1 MATQR
6 SGAVRSARKTVRDGA
21 NISVDPQ
28 KESLLA
34 WIIERL
40 AEVLGHDASRIHPH
54 SALEELGLESM
65 SVVAMGRVLEAHFP
79 LLSKTFLYDCRTVGD
94 VPDYLLSRFPDE
106 VARLSVSLRP
116 AVSQAAA
123 RPRFSDE
130 WIALDEQEAAAA
142 DAAGHAIAVIG
153 LAGRYPGADD
163 LEAFASVLAAGRDAV
178 TEVPAE
184 RWSVDGLFSHDPV
197 ARAQWASMSKW
208 GGFLRDV
215 DAFDSAFF
223 GVSSVDA
230 DVMDPQERLFIECA
244 WHALEHA
251 GLGPE
256 RLPRTQPGGAARVGV
271 FAGITTLSYPLL
283 GEAHWRRGGG
293 QVPTAMPWSVAN
305 RLSWLLDF
313 DGPSVALDTACS
325 SSLTAL
331 HLACESLRRD
341 ECAVALAGGVNLYLH
356 PSKYVQLSQQRML
369 SPTGRCHAFGDAADG
384 FVPGEGVGV
393 VVLKR
398 LADARAA
405 GDRILGVIRAT
416 GIAHGGR
423 TTGYT
428 VPSSRSQAVLIRDTL
443 KKAGLDGARIGY
455 VEAHGTGTRLGDPV
469 EVDGLL
475 EAWGPSRPSRCG
487 LGSVKTNIGHLE
499 SAAGIAGLTKLL
511 LQLRTRTLFPSL
523 HSARINP
530 AVDLARTPF
539 HVPQQSEPWPGGE
552 EPRCAALSSFGAGGA
567 NAHVLIEEW
576 ADTGADAAGGPAAQ
590 LFPFSASDDEQL
602 DAVMARFCDWLA
614 PRMSDL
620 DNPAGRAR
628 IAATLQ
634 LGRTP
639 QRRRAL
645 VVAATLAELLQKLSG
660 DDMQR
665 GGTDAPAPA
674 DADPADPFAIA
685 ARWLAGEPVRWSV
698 AWPVQPRPIDLPG
711 YPFRRTRHWIGGRQV
726 AAVARFGPVESSPA
740 APDVLCID
748 VDDWRARNHIV
759 DGHAVFP
766 AAGFLQLLAATQ
778 PGSDAI
784 EFRDLMWG
792 RPLVLDAPAHLR
804 LEREADGRCAVQG
817 TSGDGSAAHLRG
829 ALHVLSGQLSVPSL
843 TMERPSAGFDR
854 DVFYARFERMGLAY
868 GPDFRPVRALMR
880 HADHAIADLAV
891 EPRDGVGRFDPALL
905 DGVFQCAVALAPDSV
920 LASGRAFVPFSM
932 RRFALYAPL
941 PARVRVRVDYRGA
954 PAPGLHAFDFR
965 VCDDGG
971 TVLADI
977 EGFCFR
983 AWDGARTAPLHL
995 LQRSW
1000 SACDRPR
1007 SVVLPV
1013 GPLML
1018 AAGAGVRLDSV
1029 ESRLRRLHPGQ
1040 TLWRIDTSSRFRF
1053 QDGAHVDMDAADP
1066 AHRRALL
1073 ELLQQRDAFPDTV
1086 VWLAGSAC
1094 ETVDADVRRFVS
1106 LAQLLV
1112 GAIGSLGARALRLV
1126 YVGTPSADDARCF
1139 HAAMSGLLKSLHLE
1153 APRVSA
1159 VLLELDA
1166 ASHDDPVR
1174 RADAIAAALVHPASP
1189 GHAPRLRVRDGRLE
1203 EARFGWLDA
1212 PATGWQPT
1220 RGATYLITGGMGALG
1235 RTFAR
1240 WLARCGVHVALLG
1253 RSPLDEEGARVV
1265 AALGGEGASVVYVQ
1279 GDVTDTA
1286 SLAGALQQVRATL
1299 GPVRG
1304 VIHAAGVLR
1313 DAFFVK
1319 HGDDDWQAVL
1329 APKITAARLLDQAT
1343 REDPLEAFVLF
1354 SSLAG
1359 AHGNVGQS
1367 VYAYANAWLDDYA
1380 ELRAQ
1385 AVAGGRRSGR
1395 TLALAWPLWRSEDGM
1410 QAPPPVM
1417 QWMAERGLELLD
1429 AEQGIQALR
1438 AAMATTVAGVVVCSG
1453 RREGVA
1459 RLMSV
1464 DDGASCDTAAAASSV
1479 PVAPPAGDI
1488 VPALCSRLGDMLA
1501 RACGI
1506 ARSRVV
1512 PATPLQSLGLDSIMV
1527 MDLNGELDQHFS
1539 SLSKTLLY
1547 EADTVQDLASR
1558 IAAAEPDAAARFV
1571 GAGRGAPAAVMPVA
1585 VLPTPESPPAPDQ
1598 PQPAPAVVAPDD
1610 GHGLAIAIVG
1620 IAGRYPR
1627 AADLDTFWDNL
1638 LQGMDCIA
1646 QLSQRWPDDPSF
1658 ARREGEAAKTGSYAR
1673 WAALIDQHDCFD
1685 PLFFGIA
1692 PRDAER
1698 MDPQERLF
1706 LEASWLAIENAGYT
1720 PQTLQSPPSRDGA
1733 RARVGVLA
1741 GVMYGEYQYY
1751 GAGGSATLTN
1761 SSYAAIANRVSYTLG
1776 FNGASFALDS
1786 MCSSSLTALHTACL
1800 LLRAGECDAVLA
1812 GGVNVS
1818 AHPYRYRML
1827 SELQFAAS
1835 DGRCRSFGAGGDGYV
1850 PGEGVGVVVLKR
1862 LADAVRDGDHI
1873 HGVVRGSALG
1883 HGGRTSGFTVP
1894 TPVGQS
1900 EVIADAFAC
1909 AGVPASRLG
1918 YIEAHGTGTGLG
1930 DPIELR
1936 GLAMALE
1943 SALGDQAVP
1952 IGSVKSQIGHLESA
1966 AGIAALTKVLL
1977 QMRHG
1982 RLAPS
1987 IHSEPANPNI
1997 DFSKLPFRV
2006 QATAA
2011 DWPAPRDAA
2020 GRTLPRLAAVS
2031 SFGAGGSNA
2040 HIVVEEWP
2048 AVPQPDLPGPHIV
2061 VLSARTP
2068 DTLRTMAQSL
2078 AVHIERAL
2086 QHGEPL
2092 PLADLAAT
2100 LRMARVAQ
2108 PNRLALIA
2116 VDLPSLLAQLRASL
2130 AGEFWQL
2137 DASVLQA
2144 GVFKGL
2150 ADADSAPAPVS
2161 SAPEALARAWVSG
2174 AFDDWSAQPVPP
2186 LRRRVPLP
2194 GTVFQRRRFWA
2205 QPAAAAPIEAP
2216 RVEQPVARYAVDPLP
2231 APPQPTA
2238 APVLSPRDILE
2249 RVKAGRMAPDEA
2261 KRLLAS
2267 MRATADQ

>member
-1 MATQR
+1 MN
-6 SGAVRSARKTVRDGA
+6 GAVIGVELQND
-21 NISVDPQ
+21 N
-28 KESLLA
+28 LLA
-34 WIIERL
+34 WLIDRF
-40 AEVLGHDASRIHPH
+40 ADVLGHDASRIHPH
-54 SALEELGLESM
+54 GTLEELGLESM

-79 LLSKTFLYDCRTVGD
+79 MLPRTFLYDCRTVAD
-94 VPDYLLSRFPDE
+94 VHDYLRTHFPGE
-106 VARLSVSLRP
+106 AARLSASLTP
-116 AVSQAAA
+116 VATHAAA
-123 RPRFSDE
+123 APRFSDQWE
-130 WIALDEQEAAAA
+130 TLDEVPA
-142 DAAGHAIAVIG
+142 DAGVAAMDQAIAIVG
-153 LAGRYPGADD
+153 VAGRYPGAAD
-163 LEAFASVLAAGRDAV
+163 LESFAAALGAGVDAV
-178 TEVPAE
+178 GEVPSE
-184 RWSVDGLFSHDPV
+184 RWSADGLFSRDPV
-197 ARAQWASMSKW
+197 ARTQWASMSKW

-223 GVSSVDA
+223 GVSAVDA

-256 RLPRTQPGGAARVGV
+256 RLPRSQPGAAARVGV
-271 FAGITTLSYPLL
+271 FAGTTTLSYPLL
-283 GEAHWRRGGG
+283 GETHWRSGGG

-313 DGPSVALDTACS
+313 DGPSIALDTACS

-393 VVLKR
+393 VVLRR

-428 VPSSRSQAVLIRDTL
+428 VPSSRSQGVLIRDTL
-443 KKAGLDGARIGY
+443 ARAGLGASRIGY
-455 VEAHGTGTRLGDPV
+455 VEAHGTGTGLGDPV
-469 EVDGLL
+469 EVEGLL
-475 EAWGPSRPSRCG
+475 AGWAGERPQRCA
-487 LGSVKTNIGHLE
+487 LGSVKANIGHLE
-499 SAAGIAGLTKLL
+499 SAAGVAGLTKLL
-511 LQLRTRTLFPSL
+511 LQFRARTLFASL

-530 AVDLARTPF
+530 AIDLSRTPF
-539 HVPQQSEPWPGGE
+539 RIPQRTEPWPDE
-552 EPRCAALSSFGAGGA
+552 AQPRCAALSSFGAGGA
-567 NAHVLIEEW
+567 NAHVIVEEW
-576 ADTGADAAGGPAAQ
+576 VDVPADVAGGAVATV
-590 LFPFSASDDEQL
+590 FPFSAGDDEQL
-602 DAVMARFCDWLA
+602 DVVLARFRDWLA
-614 PRMSDL
+614 PRLAEL
-620 DNPAGRAR
+620 DTPTGRAR
-628 IAATLQ
+628 VAATLQ

-639 QRRRAL
+639 LRARAL
-645 VVAATLAELLQKLSG
+645 VVAASLAELLQSLSAG
-660 DDMQR
+660 DVQR
-665 GGTDAPAPA
+665 GLVGGASAAA
-674 DADPADPFAIA
+674 DAGTGDPLALA
-685 ARWLAGEPVRWSV
+685 ARWLSGA
-698 AWPVQPRPIDLPG
+698 PVQWSALWLTTGPVMPQPLDLPG
-711 YPFRRTRHWIGGRQV
+711 YPFRRTRHWIGGAQTPSAVRFDV
-726 AAVARFGPVESSPA
+726 APA
-740 APDVLCID
+740 SAALAGALHIAP
-748 VDDWRARNHIV
+748 DDWRARNHVV

-766 AAGFLQLLAATQ
+766 AAGFLQLLAARL

-792 RPLVLDAPAHLR
+792 RPLVLDAPADVTVEL
-804 LEREADGRCAVQG
+804 EADGRCAVR
-817 TSGDGSAAHLRG
+817 SGGKDSGAAHLRG
-829 ALHVLSGQLSVPSL
+829 SL
-843 TMERPSAGFDR
+843 RAAVTEASPLIIGRPSGAFDR
-854 DVFYARFERMGLAY
+854 DAFYARFERMGLRY
-868 GPDFRPVRALMR
+868 GPDFQPVRALMR
-880 HADHAIADLAV
+880 DASHAVAELSV
-891 EPRDGVGRFDPALL
+891 TPRDDVGRIDPALL
-905 DGVFQCAVALAPDSV
+905 DGVFQCAVALAPDAV
-920 LASGRAFVPFSM
+920 LAAGRAFVPFSM
-932 RRFALYAPL
+932 RRLTLHAPL
-941 PARVRVRVDYRGA
+941 RERAVVRIDYRGT
-954 PAPGLHAFDFR
+954 PAPGLHAYDFR
-965 VCDDGG
+965 VCADDGS
-971 TVLADI
+971 VLADI

-995 LQRSW
+995 LQRQW
-1000 SACDRPR
+1000 VVADGR
-1007 SVVLPV
+1007 SPAGLAVSPMLLAGAAGV
-1013 GPLML
+1013 GLGGL
-1018 AAGAGVRLDSV
+1018 AA
-1029 ESRLRRLHPGQ
+1029 RLRRLYPAQ
-1040 TLWRIDTSSRFRF
+1040 PLWSVETASRFRF
-1053 QDGAHVDMDAADP
+1053 HDGHCVDMDASDA
-1066 AHRRALL
+1066 AHRRTLL
-1073 ELLQQRDAFPDTV
+1073 ELLQHGDAFPATA
-1086 VWLAGSAC
+1086 VWMSGNARGSTEA
-1094 ETVDADVRRFVS
+1094 DARRFVA

-1112 GAIGSLGARALRLV
+1112 GALGARSLRLV
-1126 YVGTPSADDARCF
+1126 YVGTPSSDDGRCF
-1139 HAAMSGLLKSLHLE
+1139 HAAMAGLLKSLHLE

-1159 VLLELDA
+1159 ALLELDA
-1166 ASHDDPVR
+1166 ATLDDPVR
-1174 RADAIAAALVHPASP
+1174 RADAVAAVLARPLSP
-1189 GHAPRLRVRDGRLE
+1189 GHVPRLRIHEGCIE
-1203 EARFGWLDA
+1203 EERFAWLDA
-1212 PATGWQPT
+1212 PQDGWLPT

-1240 WLARCGVHVALLG
+1240 WLAGCGVHVALVG
-1253 RSPLDEEGARVV
+1253 RSPLDDEGARAV
-1265 AALGGEGASVVYVQ
+1265 ASLGGEGASVVYVQ
-1279 GDVTDTA
+1279 GDVTDAA
-1286 SLAGALQQVRATL
+1286 SLAGVLQQVRATL

-1329 APKITAARLLDQAT
+1329 APKITAARLLDEAT
-1343 REDPLEAFVLF
+1343 RDDPLEAFVLF

-1367 VYAYANAWLDDYA
+1367 VYAYANAWLDDFA

-1385 AVAGGRRSGR
+1385 AVAGGARRGR
-1395 TLALAWPLWRSEDGM
+1395 TLALAWPLWRSESGM

-1429 AEQGIQALR
+1429 AEQGVQALR
-1438 AAMATTVAGVVVCSG
+1438 SAMASGAAGVVVCSG
-1453 RREGVA
+1453 RRDGVA
-1459 RLMSV
+1459 RLLEVEPAAAQPLVQPPASV
-1464 DDGASCDTAAAASSV
+1464 APTSADTTAALR
-1479 PVAPPAGDI
+1479 D
-1488 VPALCSRLGDMLA
+1488 RLGDMLA

-1506 ARSRVV
+1506 ARARVT

-1527 MDLNGELDQHFS
+1527 MDLNGELDKHFS
-1539 SLSKTLLY
+1539 SLPKTLLY
-1547 EADTVQDLASR
+1547 EADTVQDLAAR
-1558 IAAAEPDAAARFV
+1558 IASAEPEAAARFV
-1571 GAGRGAPAAVMPVA
+1571 GVAAAPPVEAAPPAVAVASAAPAPSIQ
-1585 VLPTPESPPAPDQ
+1585 PEAEAQ
-1598 PQPAPAVVAPDD
+1598 GTEA

-1627 AADLDTFWDNL
+1627 ATDLDTFWDNL
-1638 LQGMDCIA
+1638 LQGTDCVGE
-1646 QLSQRWPDDPSF
+1646 LSQRWPDDPAF
-1658 ARREGEAAKTGSYAR
+1658 TRREGEAGKSGAYAR

-1706 LEASWLAIENAGYT
+1706 LEASWLAIEDAGYT
-1720 PQTLQSPPSRDGA
+1720 PQTLQSPPSRDGE

-1761 SSYAAIANRVSYTLG
+1761 SSYASIANRVSYTLG

-1862 LADAVRDGDHI
+1862 LADALRDGDHI
-1873 HGVVRGSALG
+1873 HGVIRGSAIG

-1900 EVIADAFAC
+1900 EVIADAFAA

-1943 SALGDQAVP
+1943 GALDDAVVP

-1966 AGIAALTKVLL
+1966 AGVAALSKVLL

-2020 GRTLPRLAAVS
+2020 GRALPRLAAVS

-2040 HIVVEEWP
+2040 HLVVEEWP
-2048 AVPQPDLPGPHIV
+2048 GVPQADLPGPHIV

-2078 AVHIERAL
+2078 ARHVERAL
-2086 QHGEPL
+2086 ERGEAL
-2092 PLADLAAT
+2092 SLADLAAT
-2100 LRMARVAQ
+2100 LRVARVAQ
-2108 PNRLALIA
+2108 PNRLAVIA
-2116 VDLPSLLAQLRASL
+2116 DDLGTLAAQLRASL
-2130 AGEFWQL
+2130 EGEFWQL
-2137 DASVLQA
+2137 DASALPA
-2144 GVFKGL
+2144 GVFKGV
-2150 ADADSAPAPVS
+2150 ADADGAPAEAGSDP
-2161 SAPEALARAWVSG
+2161 AALARAWVSG

-2194 GTVFQRRRFWA
+2194 GTAFQRRRFWA
-2205 QPAAAAPIEAP
+2205 QPVAAASAPQI
-2216 RVEQPVARYAVDPLP
+2216 EQPVAAYVATPS
-2231 APPQPTA
+2231 APPA
-2238 APVLSPRDILE
+2238 LSPRDILE
-2249 RVKAGRMAPDEA
+2249 RVKTGRMAPDEA
-2261 KRLLAS
+2261 KRLLAG
-2267 MRATADQ
+2267 MRTTADQ

>member
-1 MATQR
+1 MELQNET
-6 SGAVRSARKTVRDGA
+6 
-21 NISVDPQ
+21 
-28 KESLLA
+28 LLA
-34 WIIERL
+34 WVIERF
-40 AEVLGHDASRIHPH
+40 AEVMGHDAARIETH
-54 SALEELGLESM
+54 SALEEIGLESM
-65 SVVAMGRVLEAHFP
+65 AVVGMGRLLEAHFP
-79 LLSKTFLYDCRTVGD
+79 LLPRTFLYDCLTVGD
-94 VPDYLLSRFPDE
+94 VHQYLLSNFPDE
-106 VARLSVSLRP
+106 AGRLSASLRP
-116 AVSQAAA
+116 VAPRVAAPNA
-123 RPRFSDE
+123 AQPYFSDE
-130 WIALDEQEAAAA
+130 WEVLDDDLTDVGGVGA
-142 DAAGHAIAVIG
+142 DEAIAIVGI
-153 LAGRYPGADD
+153 AGRYPGAAD
-163 LEAFASVLAAGRDAV
+163 LESFAALLDAGVDAV
-178 TEVPAE
+178 GEVPAE
-184 RWSVDGLFSHDPV
+184 RWSADGLFSGDPV
-197 ARAQWASMSKW
+197 ARAQWASTSKW

-223 GVSSVDA
+223 GVSAVDA

-251 GLGPE
+251 ALGPE
-256 RLPRTQPGGAARVGV
+256 RLPRAQPGGAARVGV

-283 GEAHWRRGGG
+283 GEAHWRSGGG

-313 DGPSVALDTACS
+313 DGPSIALDTACS

-393 VVLKR
+393 VVLRR
-398 LADARAA
+398 LTDARAA

-428 VPSSRSQAVLIRDTL
+428 VPSSRSQGVLIRDTL
-443 KKAGLDGARIGY
+443 ARAGLAASRIGY
-455 VEAHGTGTRLGDPV
+455 VEAHGTGTGLGDPV
-469 EVDGLL
+469 EVEGLL
-475 EAWGPSRPSRCG
+475 AGWAADRPRNCA
-487 LGSVKTNIGHLE
+487 LGSVKANIGHLE
-499 SAAGIAGLTKLL
+499 SAAGIAGLTRLL
-511 LQLRTRTLFPSL
+511 LQLRSRRLFASL

-530 AVDLARTPF
+530 AIDLDRTPF
-539 HVPQQSEPWPGGE
+539 RIAQRSEPWADDGQA
-552 EPRCAALSSFGAGGA
+552 RCAALSSFGAGGA
-567 NAHVLIEEW
+567 NAHVIVEEW
-576 ADTGADAAGGPAAQ
+576 REVPADVAAGTIATV
-590 LFPFSASDDEQL
+590 FPFSASDDEQL
-602 DAVMARFCDWLA
+602 DAVIARFRDWLA
-614 PRMSDL
+614 PRVADL
-620 DNPAGRAR
+620 DTPAGRAR
-628 IAATLQ
+628 VAATLQ

-639 QRRRAL
+639 LRARAL
-645 VVAATLAELLQKLSG
+645 AVAGSLADLLQALSADRVQRGATDGRKAAATEG
-660 DDMQR
+660 
-665 GGTDAPAPA
+665 
-674 DADPADPFAIA
+674 ADPLALATG
-685 ARWLAGEPVRWSV
+685 WLAGASVRWSTL
-698 AWPVQPRPIDLPG
+698 WPESGKTLPQPVDLPA
-711 YPFRRTRHWIGGRQV
+711 YPFRRTRHWIGGAQTPAPV
-726 AAVARFGPVESSPA
+726 RFDGVPA
-740 APDVLCID
+740 AAARDGVLHITP
-748 VDDWRARNHIV
+748 DDWRARNHVV
-759 DGHAVFP
+759 DGQAVFP
-766 AAGFLQLLAATQ
+766 AAGYLQLLAARL
-778 PGSDAI
+778 PGDGAI

-792 RPLVLDAPAHLR
+792 RALVLATSADVTVDVDAA
-804 LEREADGRCAVQG
+804 GRCAVRSG
-817 TSGDGSAAHLRG
+817 TADDGPAHLRG
-829 ALHVLSGQLSVPSL
+829 ALHALAAGVVSTAAVA
-843 TMERPSAGFDR
+843 RPTGPFDR
-854 DVFYARFERMGLAY
+854 DAFYAGFERMGLCY
-868 GPDFRPVRALMR
+868 GPEFRPVRALER
-880 HADHAIADLAV
+880 AGDHAVAELSV
-891 EPRDGVGRFDPALL
+891 PPRDDVGRINPALL
-905 DGVFQCAVALAPDSV
+905 DGVFQCAVALAPAAV
-920 LASGRAFVPFSM
+920 LAAGRAFVPFSM
-932 RRFALYAPL
+932 RRLTLHAPL
-941 PARVRVRVDYRGA
+941 REHAVVRVDYRGT
-954 PAPGLHAFDFR
+954 PAPGLHAYDFR
-965 VCDDGG
+965 VCARDGAP
-971 TVLADI
+971 LADI

-983 AWDGARTAPLHL
+983 AWDGVRAAPLHL
-995 LQRSW
+995 LQRHW
-1000 SACDRPR
+1000 VVADGR
-1007 SVVLPV
+1007 SPA
-1013 GPLML
+1013 GL
-1018 AAGAGVRLDSV
+1018 AASPMLLAGAAGVGLGGLAA
-1029 ESRLRRLHPGQ
+1029 RLRRLYPAQ
-1040 TLWRIDTSSRFRF
+1040 PLWSVETASRFRF
-1053 QDGAHVDMDAADP
+1053 HDGHCVDMDAADA
-1066 AHRRALL
+1066 AHRRTLL
-1073 ELLQQRDAFPDTV
+1073 ELLQHGDAFPATV
-1086 VWLAGSAC
+1086 VWVSGNARGSTEA
-1094 ETVDADVRRFVS
+1094 DARRFVA

-1112 GAIGSLGARALRLV
+1112 GALGARALRLV
-1126 YVGTPSADDARCF
+1126 YVGTPSADDGRCF
-1139 HAAMSGLLKSLHLE
+1139 HAAMGGLLKSLHLE

-1159 VLLELDA
+1159 ALLELDA
-1166 ASHDDPVR
+1166 ATVDDPVR
-1174 RADAIAAALVHPASP
+1174 RADAVAAVLARPLSP
-1189 GHAPRLRVRDGRLE
+1189 GRVPRLRVRDGCIE
-1203 EARFGWLDA
+1203 EERFAWLDA
-1212 PATGWQPT
+1212 PQDSWLPT

-1240 WLARCGVHVALLG
+1240 WLAGCGVHVALVG
-1253 RSPLDEEGARVV
+1253 RSPLDDEGARAV
-1265 AALGGEGASVVYVQ
+1265 ASLGGEGASVVYVQ
-1279 GDVTDTA
+1279 GDVTDAA
-1286 SLAGALQQVRATL
+1286 SLAGVLQQVRATL

-1329 APKITAARLLDQAT
+1329 APKITATRLLDEAT
-1343 REDPLEAFVLF
+1343 RDDALEAFVLF

-1367 VYAYANAWLDDYA
+1367 VYAYANAWLDDFA

-1385 AVAGGRRSGR
+1385 AVAEGRRHGR
-1395 TLALAWPLWRSEDGM
+1395 TLALAWPLWRSENGM

-1429 AEQGIQALR
+1429 AEQGVQALR
-1438 AAMATTVAGVVVCSG
+1438 GAMASGAAGVVVCSG
-1453 RREGVA
+1453 RRDGVA
-1459 RLMSV
+1459 RLLEV
-1464 DDGASCDTAAAASSV
+1464 DPVLAEAPPPAPAAPTGADTTAA
-1479 PVAPPAGDI
+1479 
-1488 VPALCSRLGDMLA
+1488 LRERLGDMLA

-1506 ARSRVV
+1506 ARARIT

-1527 MDLNGELDQHFS
+1527 MDLNGELDKHFS
-1539 SLSKTLLY
+1539 SLPKTLLY
-1547 EADTVQDLASR
+1547 EADTVQDLAAR
-1558 IAAAEPDAAARFV
+1558 IASAEPEGAARF
-1571 GAGRGAPAAVMPVA
+1571 AGVEAANARATPAADPSAPV
-1585 VLPTPESPPAPDQ
+1585 PPPPPAMPD
-1598 PQPAPAVVAPDD
+1598 PVTSGPVTGVEDD
-1610 GHGLAIAIVG
+1610 GRGLAIAIVG
-1620 IAGRYPR
+1620 LAGRYPR
-1627 AADLDTFWDNL
+1627 AENPDVFWDNL
-1638 LQGMDCIA
+1638 LQGMDCVA
-1646 QLSQRWPDDPSF
+1646 ELSQRWPDDPSF
-1658 ARREGEAAKTGSYAR
+1658 ARREGEAAKTGAYAR

-1720 PQTLQSPPSRDGA
+1720 PQTLQSPPSHEGQ

-1751 GAGGSATLTN
+1751 GAGGSPTLTN

-1873 HGVVRGSALG
+1873 HGVIRGSALG

-1900 EVIADAFAC
+1900 EVIADAFAG

-1943 SALGDQAVP
+1943 GALGDQVVP

-1977 QMRHG
+1977 QMRHR
-1982 RLAPS
+1982 RLVPS

-2020 GRTLPRLAAVS
+2020 GRALPRLAAVS

-2048 AVPQPDLPGPHIV
+2048 VAPLADLPGPHIV

-2078 AVHIERAL
+2078 AAHVERAL
-2086 QHGEPL
+2086 QRGEPL

-2100 LRMARVAQ
+2100 LRVARIAQ
-2108 PNRLALIA
+2108 PNRLAVIA
-2116 VDLPSLLAQLRASL
+2116 DDLRTLAAQLRASL
-2130 AGEFWQL
+2130 EGEFWQL
-2137 DASVLQA
+2137 DASALPA
-2144 GVFKGL
+2144 GVFKGV
-2150 ADADSAPAPVS
+2150 ADAEGAAADAGSEPD
-2161 SAPEALARAWVSG
+2161 ALARAWVSG

-2194 GTVFQRRRFWA
+2194 GTAFQRRRFWA
-2205 QPAAAAPIEAP
+2205 QPVAAAQAPQIAQPVAAYVATAAAAPAP
-2216 RVEQPVARYAVDPLP
+2216 DIAQP
-2231 APPQPTA
+2231 
-2238 APVLSPRDILE
+2238 LSPRDILE

-2261 KRLLAS
+2261 KRLLAG

>member
-1 MATQR
+1 M
-6 SGAVRSARKTVRDGA
+6 
-21 NISVDPQ
+21 DPQ
-28 KESLLA
+28 KEGLLA

-40 AEVLGHDASRIHPH
+40 AEVLGHDASRIHAY

-106 VARLSVSLRP
+106 AARLSASLRP
-116 AVSQAAA
+116 AAGAAA
-123 RPRFSDE
+123 ALPRFSDE
-130 WIALDEQEAAAA
+130 WVTLDDEGCAATGVTDLTIAIV
-142 DAAGHAIAVIG
+142 GV
-153 LAGRYPGADD
+153 AGRYPGAEN
-163 LEAFASVLAAGRDAV
+163 LESFAEALEAGRDAI

-184 RWSVDGLFSHDPV
+184 RWSADGLFSRDPV

-223 GVSSVDA
+223 GVSAVDA

-283 GEAHWRRGGG
+283 GEAHWRSGGG

-393 VVLKR
+393 VVLRR

-428 VPSSRSQAVLIRDTL
+428 VPSSRSQAALIRDTL
-443 KKAGLDGARIGY
+443 ERAGLDGTRIGY

-469 EVDGLL
+469 EVEGLL
-475 EAWGPSRPSRCG
+475 EAWGTARPQRCG

-499 SAAGIAGLTKLL
+499 SAAGVAGLTKLL
-511 LQLRTRTLFPSL
+511 LQFRARTLFPSL

-539 HVPQQSEPWPGGE
+539 HIPQRGEPWPDGE
-552 EPRCAALSSFGAGGA
+552 RPRCAALSSFGAGGA
-567 NAHVLIEEW
+567 NAHVLVEEW
-576 ADTGADAAGGPAAQ
+576 AGTPTDVAGGPLAH

-602 DAVMARFCDWLA
+602 DAVIARFRDWLA
-614 PRMSDL
+614 PRMRDL

-639 QRRRAL
+639 QRARAL
-645 VVAATLAELLQKLSG
+645 VTAATLAELLRKLTG

-665 GGTDAPAPA
+665 GAASVAGNAAAQP
-674 DADPADPFAIA
+674 DADTADPLVIA
-685 ARWLAGEPVRWSV
+685 ARWLAGAPVRW
-698 AWPVQPRPIDLPG
+698 ATGWPVQPRPVDLPG
-711 YPFRRTRHWIGGRQV
+711 YPFRRTRHWIGGGQAA
-726 AAVARFGPVESSPA
+726 AAVRFDSAVTPDP
-740 APDVLCID
+740 APDALRIEP
-748 VDDWRARNHIV
+748 DDWRARNHVV

-766 AAGFLQLLAATQ
+766 AAGFLQLLAATL
-778 PGSDAI
+778 PGSGAL

-792 RPLVLDAPAHLR
+792 RPLVLDAPATLR
-804 LEREADGRCAVQG
+804 LERQADGRCAVHG
-817 TSGDGSAAHLRG
+817 APGDGASAHLRG
-829 ALHVLSGQLSVPSL
+829 TLHAATACDAAS
-843 TMERPSAGFDR
+843 TMAIGRPSAPFDR
-854 DVFYARFERMGLAY
+854 DAFYARFERMGLAY
-868 GPDFRPVRALMR
+868 GPDFRPVQSLVRE
-880 HADHAIADLAV
+880 ADHALAELSV
-891 EPRDGVGRFDPALL
+891 SQRDGVGRFDPALL
-905 DGVFQCAVALAPDSV
+905 DGVFQCAVALAPESV
-920 LASGRAFVPFSM
+920 LSSGRAFVPFSM
-932 RRFALYAPL
+932 RRFTLHAPL
-941 PARVRVRVDYRGA
+941 PGRVRVRIDYRGT

-965 VCDDGG
+965 ACDDGG

-983 AWDGARTAPLHL
+983 AWDGARSAPLHL

-1000 SACDRPR
+1000 TACEALRP
-1007 SVVLPV
+1007 VALPT
-1013 GPLML
+1013 GPLLL
-1018 AAGAGVRLDSV
+1018 AAGAGVRLDGL
-1029 ESRLRRLHPGQ
+1029 ESRLRRLHPVQ
-1040 TLWRIDTSSRFRF
+1040 TLWRVDTAPRFRF
-1053 QDGAHVDMDAADP
+1053 HDDSRVDMDATDP

-1073 ELLQQRDAFPDTV
+1073 ELLQHRDAFPDTV
-1086 VWLAGSAC
+1086 VWLAGSARDMV
-1094 ETVDADVRRFVS
+1094 EADVRRFVA

-1112 GAIGSLGARALRLV
+1112 GALGARALRLV

-1139 HAAMSGLLKSLHLE
+1139 HAAMGGLLKSLHLE

-1166 ASHDDPVR
+1166 ATLDDPVR
-1174 RADAIAAALVHPASP
+1174 RADAIAAALAHPASP
-1189 GHAPRLRVRDGRLE
+1189 GHAPRLRVQDGRLE
-1203 EARFGWLDA
+1203 EARFAWLHA
-1212 PATGWQPT
+1212 PADGWQPT

-1240 WLARCGVHVALLG
+1240 WLAGCGVHVALLG
-1253 RSPLDEEGARVV
+1253 RSPLDEEGARIV
-1265 AALGGEGASVVYVQ
+1265 AALGGDGTSVIYVQ
-1279 GDVTDTA
+1279 GDATDA
-1286 SLAGALQQVRATL
+1286 VSLAGALQQVRATL

-1329 APKITAARLLDQAT
+1329 APKITAARLLDEAT
-1343 REDPLEAFVLF
+1343 RDDPLEAFVLF

-1380 ELRAQ
+1380 GLRAQ
-1385 AVAGGRRSGR
+1385 AVAAGRRSGR

-1438 AAMATTVAGVVVCSG
+1438 AAMASTVADVVVCSG

-1459 RLMSV
+1459 RLMNV
-1464 DDGASCDTAAAASSV
+1464 DDGTSGDTPPAAASV
-1479 PVAPPAGDI
+1479 PVELPAGDV
-1488 VPALCSRLGDMLA
+1488 VPALCGRLGDMLA

-1506 ARSRVV
+1506 ARARIT
-1512 PATPLQSLGLDSIMV
+1512 PGTPLQSLGLDSIMV
-1527 MDLNGELDQHFS
+1527 MDLNGELDTHFA
-1539 SLSKTLLY
+1539 SLPKTLLY

-1558 IAAAEPDAAARFV
+1558 IIASEPQAAARFA
-1571 GAGRGAPAAVMPVA
+1571 GADAPTPAAAPAMIMPSPVPSSPLSA
-1585 VLPTPESPPAPDQ
+1585 QSKPEPATTP
-1598 PQPAPAVVAPDD
+1598 PDD
-1610 GHGLAIAIVG
+1610 AHGLAIAIVG
-1620 IAGRYPR
+1620 MAGRYPR
-1627 AADLDTFWDNL
+1627 AADTDAFWDNL
-1638 LQGMDCIA
+1638 LQGMDCVGE
-1646 QLSQRWPDDPSF
+1646 LSQRWPDDPAF
-1658 ARREGEAAKTGSYAR
+1658 ARREGEAAKTGAYAR

-1706 LEASWLAIENAGYT
+1706 LETSWLAIENAGYT
-1720 PQTLQSPPSRDGA
+1720 PQTLQSPQSRAGA

-1776 FNGASFALDS
+1776 FSGASFALDS

-1812 GGVNVS
+1812 GGVNLS
-1818 AHPYRYRML
+1818 SHPYRYRML

-1862 LADAVRDGDHI
+1862 LADALRDGDHI
-1873 HGVVRGSALG
+1873 HGVIRGSALG

-1900 EVIADAFAC
+1900 EVIADAFAG

-1943 SALGDQAVP
+1943 GALEGQVVP

-2006 QATAA
+2006 QAAAA
-2011 DWPAPRDAA
+2011 DWPAPRDPA
-2020 GRTLPRLAAVS
+2020 GRPLPRLAAVS

-2048 AVPQPDLPGPHIV
+2048 AVTLPDLPGPHIV

-2078 AVHIERAL
+2078 AVHVERAV
-2086 QHGEPL
+2086 QRGETL
-2092 PLADLAAT
+2092 SLADLAAT
-2100 LRMARVAQ
+2100 LRVARVAQ

-2116 VDLPSLLAQLRASL
+2116 DDLPSLVARLRASL

-2137 DASVLQA
+2137 DASVLPP
-2144 GVFKGL
+2144 GVFKGV
-2150 ADADSAPAPVS
+2150 ADAESAPAPVGG
-2161 SAPEALARAWVSG
+2161 APDTLARAWVSG
-2174 AFDDWSAQPVPP
+2174 AFDDWNAQAVPQ

-2194 GTVFQRRRFWA
+2194 GTAFQRRRFWA
-2205 QPAAAAPIEAP
+2205 QPVVASPVMKI
-2216 RVEQPVARYAVDPLP
+2216 EQPVAAYAAAPTPPREVP
-2231 APPQPTA
+2231 AHV

-2249 RVKAGRMAPDEA
+2249 RVKTGRMTPDEA
-2261 KRLLAS
+2261 KRLLAG

>member
-1 MATQR
+1 MELQN
-6 SGAVRSARKTVRDGA
+6 D
-21 NISVDPQ
+21 N
-28 KESLLA
+28 LLA
-34 WIIERL
+34 WLIDRL
-40 AEVLGHDASRIHPH
+40 ADVLGHDASRIHPH
-54 SALEELGLESM
+54 GTLEELGLESM

-79 LLSKTFLYDCRTVGD
+79 MLPRTFLYDCRTVAD
-94 VPDYLLSRFPDE
+94 VHDYLRTHFPGE
-106 VARLSVSLRP
+106 AARLSASLTPVATHVAP
-116 AVSQAAA
+116 A
-123 RPRFSDE
+123 PRFSDQWE
-130 WIALDEQEAAAA
+130 TLDEVPA
-142 DAAGHAIAVIG
+142 DAGVAAMDQAIAIVG
-153 LAGRYPGADD
+153 VAGRYPGAAD
-163 LEAFASVLAAGRDAV
+163 LESFAAALAAGTDAV
-178 TEVPAE
+178 GEVPSE
-184 RWSVDGLFSHDPV
+184 RWSADGLFSRDPV
-197 ARAQWASMSKW
+197 ARTQWASMSKW

-223 GVSSVDA
+223 GVSAVDA

-251 GLGPE
+251 ALGPE
-256 RLPRTQPGGAARVGV
+256 RLPRAQPGGAARVGV

-283 GEAHWRRGGG
+283 GEAHWRSGGG

-313 DGPSVALDTACS
+313 DGPSIALDTACS

-393 VVLKR
+393 VVLRR

-428 VPSSRSQAVLIRDTL
+428 VPSSRSQGALIRDTL
-443 KKAGLDGARIGY
+443 VRAGMSASRIGY
-455 VEAHGTGTRLGDPV
+455 VEAHGTGTGLGDPV
-469 EVDGLL
+469 EVEGLL
-475 EAWGPSRPSRCG
+475 AGWAGERPQRCA
-487 LGSVKTNIGHLE
+487 LGSVKANIGHLE
-499 SAAGIAGLTKLL
+499 SAAGVAGLTKLL
-511 LQLRTRTLFPSL
+511 LQFRARTLFASL
-523 HSARINP
+523 HSMRINP
-530 AVDLARTPF
+530 AIDLARTPF
-539 HVPQQSEPWPGGE
+539 LIPQRMEPWPDE
-552 EPRCAALSSFGAGGA
+552 TQPRCAALSSFGAGGA
-567 NAHVLIEEW
+567 NAHVIVEEW
-576 ADTGADAAGGPAAQ
+576 VDAPSDVAAGAMATV
-590 LFPFSASDDEQL
+590 FPFSASDDEQL
-602 DAVMARFCDWLA
+602 DVVLARFRDWLA
-614 PRMSDL
+614 PRLAEL
-620 DNPAGRAR
+620 DTPTGRAR
-628 IAATLQ
+628 VAATLQ

-639 QRRRAL
+639 LRARAL
-645 VVAATLAELLQKLSG
+645 VVAASLADLLQALSTG
-660 DDMQR
+660 DLQH
-665 GGTDAPAPA
+665 GGVGDAPVTA
-674 DADPADPFAIA
+674 DAGTGDPLALA
-685 ARWLAGEPVRWSV
+685 ARWLSGA
-698 AWPVQPRPIDLPG
+698 PVQWSSLWLTAGPVMPQPLDLPG
-711 YPFRRTRHWIGGRQV
+711 YPFRRTRHWIGGAQTPSAVRFD
-726 AAVARFGPVESSPA
+726 AAQASA
-740 APDVLCID
+740 APAGALHIAP
-748 VDDWRARNHIV
+748 DDWRACNHVV

-766 AAGFLQLLAATQ
+766 AAGFLQLLAARL
-778 PGSDAI
+778 PGGDAI

-792 RPLVLDAPAHLR
+792 RPLVLDAPADVTVEL
-804 LEREADGRCAVQG
+804 EADGRCAVR
-817 TSGDGSAAHLRG
+817 SGGRDSGAAHLRG
-829 ALHVLSGQLSVPSL
+829 SL
-843 TMERPSAGFDR
+843 RAAMTEASPVIIGRPSGPFDR
-854 DVFYARFERMGLAY
+854 DAFYARFERMGLRY
-868 GPDFRPVRALMR
+868 GPDFQPVRTLMR
-880 HADHAIADLAV
+880 EASHAVAELSV
-891 EPRDGVGRFDPALL
+891 TWRDDVGRIDPALL
-905 DGVFQCAVALAPDSV
+905 DGVFQCAVALAPDAV
-920 LASGRAFVPFSM
+920 LAAGRAFVPFSM
-932 RRFALYAPL
+932 RRFALHAPL
-941 PARVRVRVDYRGA
+941 QGRARVRIEYRGS
-954 PAPGLHAFDFR
+954 PAPGLHVFDFR
-965 VCDDGG
+965 VCADDGAP
-971 TVLADI
+971 LADI

-983 AWDGARTAPLHL
+983 AWEGARSAPLHL
-995 LQRSW
+995 LQRRW
-1000 SACDRPR
+1000 SVADSRPHAAA
-1007 SVVLPV
+1007 PV
-1013 GPLML
+1013 SPMLLAGAAGVSLDGL
-1018 AAGAGVRLDSV
+1018 AA
-1029 ESRLRRLHPGQ
+1029 RLRRLHPAQ
-1040 TLWRIDTSSRFRF
+1040 PLWRIETSQRFRF
-1053 QDGAHVDMDAADP
+1053 HEGHCIDMDAAEL
-1066 AHRRALL
+1066 AHRRTLL
-1073 ELLQQRDAFPDTV
+1073 ELLQHGDAFPATV
-1086 VWLAGSAC
+1086 VWLAGNSHDAV
-1094 ETVDADVRRFVS
+1094 EADVRRFVT

-1112 GAIGSLGARALRLV
+1112 GALGARALRLV
-1126 YVGTPSADDARCF
+1126 YVGTPSTDDGRCF
-1139 HAAMSGLLKSLHLE
+1139 HGAMGGLLKSLHLE

-1159 VLLELDA
+1159 AVLELDA
-1166 ASHDDPVR
+1166 ATRDDPVR
-1174 RADAIAAALVHPASP
+1174 RADAIAAVLARPLSP
-1189 GHAPRLRVRDGRLE
+1189 GQVPRLCVRDGRIE
-1203 EARFGWLDA
+1203 EERFAWLDA
-1212 PATGWQPT
+1212 PTADWLPT

-1235 RTFAR
+1235 RIFAR
-1240 WLARCGVHVALLG
+1240 WLARCGVHVALVG
-1253 RSPLDEEGARVV
+1253 RSPLDDEGARAV
-1265 AALGGEGASVVYVQ
+1265 AALGGDGASVVYVQ
-1279 GDVTDTA
+1279 GDVTDAA
-1286 SLAGALQQVRATL
+1286 SLNGALQQIRATL

-1329 APKITAARLLDQAT
+1329 APKIAAARLLDEAT
-1343 REDPLEAFVLF
+1343 RDDPLEAFVLF

-1385 AVAGGRRSGR
+1385 AVAEGRRRGR
-1395 TLALAWPLWRSEDGM
+1395 TLALAWPLWRSESGM

-1429 AEQGIQALR
+1429 AEQGVQALR
-1438 AAMATTVAGVVVCSG
+1438 SAMASGAAGVVVCSG

-1459 RLMSV
+1459 RLLEVGPAAVERQSRAAAPV
-1464 DDGASCDTAAAASSV
+1464 RAVATAVDTA
-1479 PVAPPAGDI
+1479 G
-1488 VPALCSRLGDMLA
+1488 ALCNRLGDMLA

-1506 ARSRVV
+1506 ARARVT
-1512 PATPLQSLGLDSIMV
+1512 PTTPLQSLGLDSIMV
-1527 MDLNGELDQHFS
+1527 MDLNGELDKHFA
-1539 SLSKTLLY
+1539 SLPKTLLY
-1547 EADTVQDLASR
+1547 EADTVQALAAH
-1558 IAAAEPDAAARFV
+1558 IASAEPEAAARFV
-1571 GAGRGAPAAVMPVA
+1571 GVATAPPEEAAQPAVAAVPAVPAPCMQSETGGRGSEA
-1585 VLPTPESPPAPDQ
+1585 
-1598 PQPAPAVVAPDD
+1598 

-1638 LQGMDCIA
+1638 LQGMDCVGE
-1646 QLSQRWPDDPSF
+1646 LSQRWPDDPAF
-1658 ARREGEAAKTGSYAR
+1658 TRREGEAGKSGAYAR
-1673 WAALIDQHDCFD
+1673 WAALIDHHDCFD

-1706 LEASWLAIENAGYT
+1706 LEASWLAIEDAGYT

-1761 SSYAAIANRVSYTLG
+1761 SSYASIANRVSYTLG

-1812 GGVNVS
+1812 GGVNLS
-1818 AHPYRYRML
+1818 SHPYRYRML

-1862 LADAVRDGDHI
+1862 LDDALRDGDHI
-1873 HGVVRGSALG
+1873 HGVIRGSAIG

-1900 EVIADAFAC
+1900 EVIADAFAA

-1943 SALGDQAVP
+1943 GVLDDAVVP

-1966 AGIAALTKVLL
+1966 AGVAGLSKVLL

-2006 QATAA
+2006 QAEAA
-2011 DWPAPRDAA
+2011 DWPAPRDAT
-2020 GRTLPRLAAVS
+2020 GHTLPRLAAIS

-2040 HIVVEEWP
+2040 HLVVEEWP
-2048 AVPQPDLPGPHIV
+2048 GTPATDLPGPHIV

-2078 AVHIERAL
+2078 ARHVERAL
-2086 QHGEPL
+2086 ELGEAQS
-2092 PLADLAAT
+2092 LADLAAT

-2108 PNRLALIA
+2108 PNRLAVIA
-2116 VDLPSLLAQLRASL
+2116 DDLRTLGAQLRAGL
-2130 AGEFWQL
+2130 EGEFWQL
-2137 DASVLQA
+2137 DASTLPA
-2144 GVFKGL
+2144 GVFKGV
-2150 ADADSAPAPVS
+2150 ADAEGAAADAGSEPD
-2161 SAPEALARAWVSG
+2161 ALARAWVSG

-2194 GTVFQRRRFWA
+2194 GTAFQRRRFWA
-2205 QPAAAAPIEAP
+2205 QPVAAAPAPQIAQPVAAYVATAAAAPAP
-2216 RVEQPVARYAVDPLP
+2216 DIAQP
-2231 APPQPTA
+2231 
-2238 APVLSPRDILE
+2238 LSPRDILE
-2249 RVKAGRMAPDEA
+2249 RVRTGRMAPDEA
-2261 KRLLAS
+2261 KRLLAG